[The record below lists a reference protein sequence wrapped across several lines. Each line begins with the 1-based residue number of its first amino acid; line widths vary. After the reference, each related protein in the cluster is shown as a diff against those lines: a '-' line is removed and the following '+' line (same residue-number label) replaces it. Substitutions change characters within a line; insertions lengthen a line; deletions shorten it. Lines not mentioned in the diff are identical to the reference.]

1 METEKTKTLSPDE
14 IRSLQDLVGPEW
26 VNADPA
32 MMDTYSYYMNPEILN
47 RDGSLWLPRPAAVV
61 MPASAEEVAAVV
73 KAANRLKLMVK
84 PISTGWSAA
93 AAASRGRVVV
103 LDLKRMDRIID
114 IDVKNQVAVV
124 EPYVKAIILQTI
136 LWTQGLNLHVVS
148 CGGNHSPLASA
159 TSAWGTGLDGPVMSY
174 SGRNLLGAEWVLPT
188 GDVLT
193 LGSAGAGAGWFTADG
208 PGPSLRGIIRGYMG
222 AFGGLGVF
230 TKAALKLY
238 RWDGPPEIEA
248 EGSSPHYTLANDLPS
263 NMGLFMLSFP
273 DAKAMAD
280 AGYKMGEAEITY
292 SDFRL
297 PAFMSALGTTENN
310 LDLKRA
316 WETGVMQ
323 RIAKYNMIIAV
334 IGHTGREFKWKMDSL
349 KEILLETRGVNLPI
363 QFDTSVKSL
372 RNMRLILKFVK
383 DPLALLRG
391 RPRLQEFA
399 RNLPVGARARR
410 KALSELFWV
419 MLRHANN
426 VQGNFRPSQAMFTSM
441 GTFDTWDLGI
451 KQSHWIAE
459 RKQKY
464 IKQGV
469 FLDDGGDLGCGG
481 TFEHAHMG
489 YLEGIVLYST
499 KRQDSVQAASTVI
512 EEAVQACIDQAFG
525 IPIAG
530 FGKDMNA
537 RLGPHCGN
545 YHLWMQKIKAALD
558 PNTASDPFFYSEG
571 KEDEEVKRKK

>member
-1 METEKTKTLSPDE
+1 MHTLKPDE
-14 IRSLQDLVGPEW
+14 IRSLEDVVGPQW
-26 VNADPA
+26 VNADPC
-32 MMDTYSYYMNPEILN
+32 MMDTYSFYMNPEILN

-61 MPASAEEVAAVV
+61 MPASTDEVAALVR
-73 KAANRLKLMVK
+73 AANRLKLMVK

-93 AAASRGRVVV
+93 AAASRDRVVV
-103 LDLKRMDRIID
+103 LDLKRMDKIID

-148 CGGNHSPLASA
+148 CGGNHSPLASV

-188 GDVLT
+188 GEVLT
-193 LGSAGAGAGWFTADG
+193 LGSAGAGAGWFCADG
-208 PGPSLRGIIRGYMG
+208 PGPSLRGIMRGYMG

-238 RWDGPPEIEA
+238 RWDGPAEIEA
-248 EGSSPHYTLANDLPS
+248 EGSSPHYTLAKDLPS
-263 NMGLFMLSFP
+263 NMDLFMLSFP

-292 SDFRL
+292 ADFRL
-297 PAFMSALGTTENN
+297 PAFMSALGTTEHN

-323 RIAKYNMIIAV
+323 KIARYNMIIAV
-334 IGHTGREFKWKMDSL
+334 IGHTRREFEWKMASL
-349 KEILLETRGVNLPI
+349 KEILAETRGVNLPI
-363 QFDTSVKSL
+363 QLDTSVKSL
-372 RNMRLILKFVK
+372 RNMKLILKFVN
-383 DPLALLRG
+383 DPLKLLRWV
-391 RPRLQEFA
+391 PALQDIV
-399 RNLPVGARARR
+399 RNLPIGAKQRR

-451 KQSHWIAE
+451 RQSDWIAE

-464 IKQGV
+464 IKEGV

-499 KRQDSVQAASTVI
+499 KRPESVQAASAVI
-512 EEAVQACIDQAFG
+512 EEAVQACIDEAFG

-537 RLGPHCGN
+537 RLGPHSGN

-571 KEDEEVKRKK
+571 EKEQVKSKK